1 MSSWYPSGVRAA
13 IYVRQSLDRSGEG
26 LAVGRQEAECR
37 ELAARN
43 RWDVTKVYSDNDKSA
58 TSGRRERW
66 DMLLA
71 DLRAGQYDV
80 LICWHTDRLYRR
92 LRDLVDLVEIAEK
105 RALRIASVKAA
116 DIDLSTPAGRMLA
129 GMLGHASRYE
139 IEQKGARQVAANQAA
154 AKRGVVRWS
163 RRPYG
168 YDLKDGKV
176 VIVPAEARELRKAAK
191 KILAGA
197 TAQSVVA
204 DMNAR
209 GVRTSLGGQW
219 GITGLRRLLINPR
232 HAGRAV
238 SGGHDYGRGQWPA
251 IFDPDTA
258 DQLVTVLTDPRRR
271 TAPANLNIKYL
282 LTGIAVCGKCGKA
295 MYACPAENPRRMIYR
310 CLAGMHLARGLEA
323 VDEVVQAVV
332 IARLSQ
338 PDAVRLLLPDVD
350 VDALRARVT
359 ELRDRRDGLAGLL
372 ADGLLSTSAVRDQA
386 TKLTAAISELEREMM
401 SAVGDGPLAEIVNA
415 PDVSQIWEGLPLTA
429 KRGVI
434 ETLMTVTI
442 LPIGKG
448 VRFAPDQVQID
459 WRT

>member
-1 MSSWYPSGVRAA
+1 VKAA
-13 IYVRQSLDRSGEG
+13 IYVRQSLDRSGEA
-26 LAVGRQEAECR
+26 LAVSRQAGECR
-37 ELAARN
+37 ELASRN

-58 TSGRRERW
+58 TNGRRPQWEK
-66 DMLLA
+66 LLA

-92 LRDLVDLVEIAEK
+92 LRDLVELVEIAEK
-105 RALRIASVKAA
+105 RSLRIASVKAA

-129 GMLGHASRYE
+129 GMLGHAARYE
-139 IEQKGARQVAANQAA
+139 IEQKGARQVAANVAA
-154 AKRGVVRWS
+154 AKRGVVRWT

-168 YDLKDGKV
+168 YDLNNGKI

-209 GVRTSLGGQW
+209 GIRTSLGGEW

-238 SGGHDYGRGQWPA
+238 SGGHDYGRGQWPG
-251 IFDPDTA
+251 IFDADTA
-258 DQLVTVLTDPRRR
+258 DRLVTVLTDPRRR
-271 TAPANLNIKYL
+271 TAPLNLNIKYL
-282 LTGIAVCGKCGKA
+282 LTGIARCGKCGKP

-310 CLAGMHLARGLEA
+310 CLSTHLARGLEA
-323 VDEVVQAVV
+323 VDDVVEAVV
-332 IARLSQ
+332 VARLSQ
-338 PDAVRLLLPDVD
+338 PDAVALLTPDVD
-350 VDALRARVT
+350 LDALRAKVT

-372 ADGLLSTSAVRDQA
+372 ADGLLSANAVRDQA
-386 TKLTAAISELEREMM
+386 AKLTTAISEVEREIM

-415 PDVSQIWEGLPLTA
+415 PDVGKSWNALPLTA
-429 KRGVI
+429 KRAVI
-434 ETLMTVTI
+434 ETLMVATI

-448 VRFAPDQVQID
+448 VRFAPEQVQID
-459 WRT
+459 WR